1 MKGQGIKDLRTG
13 KPGDQYVHLDIKSP
27 TSLNKKQKE
36 ALKAYKENTKESDDP
51 YYKFQKNFKK

>member
-1 MKGQGIKDLRTG
+1 MRGQGIKDLRNG

-36 ALKAYKENTKESDDP
+36 ALKSYKENMKESDDP